1 MSPTAVDHVPD
12 TSGIH
17 PVLRSFPLGEREI
30 LVRLMAYF
38 SGLAVLAAI
47 VADLFAAAP
56 VGTEVVRP
64 SMRGWAPASR
74 PHPAFAV
81 SHLDLVKKT
90 EGYDILR
97 HPQGGRKDI
106 LRWSAGADGPPV

>member
-1 MSPTAVDHVPD
+1 
-12 TSGIH
+12 
-17 PVLRSFPLGEREI
+17 
-30 LVRLMAYF
+30 MAYC

-56 VGTEVVRP
+56 VGTEMAQP
-64 SMRGWAPASR
+64 SLRGWTPASR

-90 EGYDILR
+90 ESYEILR

-106 LRWSAGADGPPV
+106 LRWSVSAEEPPVTEIEIYRPGNEAWRVCRP